1 MSDSVDLALFQAV
14 VDSKVTLAKA
24 KIQAEFKEEIN
35 QSIKAGLDDALKDF
49 RDQVKNEIELVTRT
63 VRAEAEGQTAKALQ
77 EVASTSVDKTLK
89 IVSEMRFWLAS
100 IIAVLLIATGVFGWQ
115 FYDKMMKTV
124 EDKVNGWLAVDEG
137 SPVRTKLEELRT
149 RTLLDAYLIKAAKRV
164 HGDRFATH
172 IDLGVAE
179 LRRLT
184 HLMKDPKTSDIDF
197 LDAAKVIAMSR
208 DFGRRFFPDQNL
220 AEVATAVFETKQ
232 FSADKKYDLLTA
244 WGNEAVILPYAE
256 KMLEESTAVPEVYKN
271 AAFRIVARRDD
282 GGKALEYALRQLGK
296 GGKTANIEEL
306 AAFIALTDPLNE
318 ALRQWISSPSNKRLQ
333 SYPLVLADIAQ
344 SMCQALEK
352 TSYPNEVVKVAGAAL
367 SEAIETGVTLDVMEP
382 FGGGYD
388 DIGFSSKR
396 TNTQVKFLRAFL
408 QANSVITA
416 VLQAH
421 TGSSTEFGKYVRAL
435 QITKGVNRIAEL
447 SANVHNGGVFVLRNG
462 QSVSA
467 LVTDEPVLMRTS
479 PDQVTSELTI
489 RWRSKNG
496 AYTSG
501 VLDKIENGSAMDFSY
516 SFDPEI
522 IGKLE
527 MRRTHQHFLN

>member
-1 MSDSVDLALFQAV
+1 MSDSVDLVLFQAV
-14 VDSKVTLAKA
+14 VDSKVSLA
-24 KIQAEFKEEIN
+24 KEEIN

-49 RDQVKNEIELVTRT
+49 RDQVKNEIELVTKT

-100 IIAVLLIATGVFGWQ
+100 IIAVLLIATGLFGWQ

-164 HGDRFATH
+164 HGDKFATS

-197 LDAAKVIAMSR
+197 LDAAKVVAMSR
-208 DFGRRFFPDQNL
+208 DFGRQFFPDQDL
-220 AEVATAVFETKQ
+220 AEVAKAVFETKQ
-232 FSADKKYDLLTA
+232 FSADKLYNLLTA

-296 GGKTANIEEL
+296 GGKTANIEAL

-318 ALRQWISSPSNKRLQ
+318 ALRQWISSPSNKRLE
-333 SYPLVLADIAQ
+333 SYPLVIAGIAQ
-344 SMCQALEK
+344 SMCKALEE
-352 TSYPNEVVKVAGAAL
+352 TRYPDELVKAGSAAL
-367 SEAIETGVTLDVMEP
+367 SEAIETGVTLDIMEP

-388 DIGFSSKR
+388 DIGFRIKKTGTTTYQR
-396 TNTQVKFLRAFL
+396 VEFPRAFL

-421 TGSSTEFGKYVRAL
+421 TGSSTEFVKYVRAL
-435 QITKGVNRIAEL
+435 QITKGVNRVAEL
-447 SANVHNGGVFVLRNG
+447 SASIHNGGVFVLRNG

-479 PDQVTSELTI
+479 SDQATSELTI
-489 RWRSKNG
+489 RWKSKNG

-516 SFDPEI
+516 SFDSDVI
-522 IGKLE
+522 DRLE
-527 MRRTHQHFLN
+527 MRRHDQHFLN